1 MSDKRCKS
9 DMDLRLFRICES
21 GVGSCLCRNQYSVN
35 ARVEAGMPDDKG
47 IVTVVAVCY
56 IIHR

>member
-1 MSDKRCKS
+1 MG
-9 DMDLRLFRICES
+9 LRLFCICEL
-21 GVGSCLCRNQYSVN
+21 GVGSCLCLCRNQYSVN
-35 ARVEAGMPDDKG
+35 ARVEAGMIDDKG

>member
-1 MSDKRCKS
+1 MGLC
-9 DMDLRLFRICES
+9 LFCICEL
-21 GVGSCLCRNQYSVN
+21 GLCRNQYSVN
-35 ARVEAGMPDDKG
+35 ARVEAGMIDDKG

>member
-1 MSDKRCKS
+1 MG
-9 DMDLRLFRICES
+9 LRLFCICEL
-21 GVGSCLCRNQYSVN
+21 GLCLCRNQYSVN
-35 ARVEAGMPDDKG
+35 ARVEAGMIDDKG

>member
-1 MSDKRCKS
+1 
-9 DMDLRLFRICES
+9 MDLRLFRICEL

-35 ARVEAGMPDDKG
+35 ARLEAGMIDDKG
-47 IVTVVAVCY
+47 IVTVVVVCY